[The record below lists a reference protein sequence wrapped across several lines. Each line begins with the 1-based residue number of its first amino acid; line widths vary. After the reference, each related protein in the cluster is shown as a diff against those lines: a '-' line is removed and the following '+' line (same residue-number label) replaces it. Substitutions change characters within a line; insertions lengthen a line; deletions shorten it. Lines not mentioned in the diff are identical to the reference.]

1 MAAVAAEAITA
12 AAVVAAEDRTIAVA
26 VVRTA
31 AVIPTDINSQGNF
44 KARSNS
50 WSGPFYFSARLI

>member
-1 MAAVAAEAITA
+1 MAAVAAEATM